1 MHSSRPN
8 ARAARE
14 DKKDSGPKAK
24 FAQLVPYLKEHT
36 AALWIAVI
44 LSLVGAGT
52 SLAQPLVVGQVIDAV
67 TNGDDLSTIIVLL
80 VVITLASAVTSG
92 FMYYVLA
99 KAGEGVVFSA
109 RRKLTH
115 RLLRLPVVEYDTRRT
130 GDLVSRVGSD
140 TTLLRAALTQG
151 LIDAAGG
158 ALIFVG
164 SVIAMA
170 IIDPLLLGLTLLMI
184 SVAVASIGFSARRIR
199 SATTKA
205 QARVGDM
212 SASVERALGAVRTI
226 RAASA
231 EDRETAQITADASQ
245 AYDQGVKIAR
255 INAAI
260 TPIGGLA
267 ANGAFMVVLGVGG
280 FRVATGETDVASLIT
295 FILLMFLMIRPVG
308 QAFQAYSSVQS
319 ALGAL
324 ARIQEILDLPLENAD
339 EASHKPVRRKGSNTV
354 AIEFKKVSFAYAP
367 SEPGTV
373 APVVLN
379 GISFKIERGSRVAI
393 VGPSG
398 SGKSTTLSLIERFYE
413 PSSGE
418 IMLDGQPVT
427 NISRRELR
435 AQIGYVEQDAPVLAG
450 SIRENLLIGKPDATN
465 KELKAVLAAVNLTDV
480 IKRDKRGLDAEV
492 GEQGIMLSGGERQ
505 RLAIARALLAAP
517 PILLLDESTSSLDGL
532 NEQRMR
538 EAIDAVAQHRTM
550 IVIAHRLSTVVD
562 SDQIIVMQ
570 GGKIVGV
577 GTHKQLLKS
586 TPLYK
591 ELAATQMLD

>member
-1 MHSSRPN
+1 MSMQGGRGRPGT
-8 ARAARE
+8 
-14 DKKDSGPKAK
+14 KKDDGPKAK
-24 FAQLVPYLKEHT
+24 FSQLVPYLKEHKG
-36 AALWIAVI
+36 ALTLAVI
-44 LSLVGAGT
+44 LSLIGAGT
-52 SLAQPLVVGQVIDAV
+52 SLAQPMVVGNVITAV
-67 TNGDDLSTIIVLL
+67 TKHQSLTGIIVSLIA
-80 VVITLASAVTSG
+80 ITLGSALSG
-92 FMYYVLA
+92 GLMYYVLA
-99 KAGEGVVFSA
+99 KSGEGVVLSA
-109 RRKLTH
+109 RQKLAH
-115 RLLRLPVVEYDTRRT
+115 RLLRLPIKEYDLRRT

-158 ALIFVG
+158 VIIFIG

-184 SVAVASIGFSARRIR
+184 SVAVGSIGFTARRIR

-205 QARVGDM
+205 QTRVGDM
-212 SASVERALGAVRTI
+212 AASVERALGAVRTI
-226 RAASA
+226 RAARA
-231 EDRETAQITADASQ
+231 EVRETEAIVNDATQ
-245 AYDQGVKIAR
+245 AYEQGVKIAKL
-255 INAAI
+255 NAYV

-267 ANGAFMVVLGVGG
+267 ANAAFMVVLGVGG
-280 FRVATGETDVASLIT
+280 YRVAAGTTDVASLIT

-308 QAFQAYSSVQS
+308 QAFGAYSSVQS

-324 ARIQEILDLPLENAD
+324 ARIQEVLDIPVEETD
-339 EASHKPVRRKGSNTV
+339 EERTESKGRKAANKT
-354 AIEFKKVSFAYAP
+354 AIEFKKIKFAYADQGDEKSP
-367 SEPGTV
+367 E
-373 APVVLN
+373 VLQ
-379 GISFKIERGSRVAI
+379 GISFKIERGTRVAI

-398 SGKSTTLSLIERFYE
+398 SGKSTTFSLIERFYE
-413 PSSGE
+413 PTSGE
-418 IMLDGQPVT
+418 ILLDGQSVHAM
-427 NISRRELR
+427 SRDSLRE
-435 AQIGYVEQDAPVLAG
+435 QIGYVEQDAPVLAG
-450 SIRENLLIGKPDATN
+450 SIRENLLIGSPNATD
-465 KELKAVLAAVNLTDV
+465 KELKAVLAEVNLTEV
-480 IKRDKRGLDAEV
+480 LKRHKSGLDAEV

-538 EAIDAVAQHRTM
+538 EAIDAVAKNRTM

-562 SDQIIVMQ
+562 SDQIIVLEK
-570 GGKIVGV
+570 GKVIGS